1 MVCFVSSSLS
11 YDIVCVIDIRNLR
24 TPALWGVMMNALGAA
39 FILPIYCFRH
49 LRNNTS
55 RRDSGLNEHEAKALP
70 ITIAISAAFP
80 LILML
85 PPILNLPTESQQ
97 GWIALFQVTP
107 LLFAVVQIISSLAIN
122 SLSRLEEVNVA
133 EKKYLKG
140 SYLFAGLIAII
151 AHLSV
156 LGTSLF
162 SGDHTVSFQSVFL
175 PWYTHVDQSTP
186 KGLVMGAHLFTQFDF
201 LIIQI
206 TCAVYAYALLEPL
219 MKTEQHIKLY
229 NQSSIFRMPAVAGL
243 VIAVSAFILGPAATV
258 SFAFAVREDRMR
270 KAFVLKT
277 R

>member
-1 MVCFVSSSLS
+1 
-11 YDIVCVIDIRNLR
+11 
-24 TPALWGVMMNALGAA
+24 MMNALGAA

-49 LRNNTS
+49 LRNNS
-55 RRDSGLNEHEAKALP
+55 SKRDSGLNEPEAKALP

-85 PPILNLPTESQQ
+85 PPILSVPTESQQ

-107 LLFAVVQIISSLAIN
+107 LLFAAVQIISSLAVN
-122 SLSRLEEVNVA
+122 SLGRSKEDNVA

-140 SYLFAGLIAII
+140 SYIFAGIIAVT

-156 LGTSLF
+156 LGISLF
-162 SGDHTVSFQSVFL
+162 SNDDSVSFGSVFL

-186 KGLVMGAHLFTQFDF
+186 RGLVMGAHLFTQFDF
-201 LIIQI
+201 LVIQI
-206 TCAVYAYALLEPL
+206 TCAIYAYALLEPL
-219 MKTEQHIKLY
+219 MKKEQHVKLY
-229 NQSSIFRMPAVAGL
+229 NQPSVLRAPAVTGL
-243 VIAVSAFILGPAATV
+243 LIAASAFILGPAATV
-258 SFAFAVREDRMR
+258 SFAFAIREDSVR